1 MFKAN
6 EIARGLLSCLLILS
20 GSVFCPGRIVAQDSN
35 QLARQRAETMLHQL
49 PESIKSMDE
58 PMLRVFLRYRI
69 ASFLWAKAIE
79 SEYAFAQVMATDA
92 LEDLSLHKSDIK
104 DSALSYYGDKLLA
117 LLRTYSPALAA
128 KLAEK
133 YELNKSA
140 RGDFGI
146 AYSMLGTKEG
156 TSRAIEIVKQS
167 LKDGQDGGLTLLFF
181 LTNLRKEH
189 PQEYFSLL
197 KEIIITEMLK
207 PGTFSIM
214 SLYMLKSLYLIDE
227 TPLEMKLQFL
237 GMVVNSVEK
246 TCSQNNSDDI
256 VTAYDL
262 LRDVYGEIEK
272 ITLSDSH
279 KELENLSAPMYARA
293 RAVMAMLT
301 SRVPSKVIERR
312 AVQARVENSSDP
324 LRQLIVEADAA
335 TSDSDKDD
343 LRTQAAHLALGK
355 GEMRLAA
362 ELAAKTSA
370 EGQHGMW
377 RDQFLEEIIDAAI
390 KKEDEELSRYAL
402 SKMKTPLNRASAMQK
417 LALFFFDS
425 KDTVRAREW
434 MNDTVKLIE
443 SSDNEFEK
451 ARKLFEI
458 VSAYKKI
465 DDSRVSELIQSAIKS
480 CNRISKPS
488 QNEKAD
494 NDARKAYAESLT
506 NVTWH
511 AIPAFR
517 LLFQQDEIGAYSIAG
532 SIQQPE
538 IKAAALWGITSGALE
553 SGKSSNPATK

>member
-1 MFKAN
+1 
-6 EIARGLLSCLLILS
+6 
-20 GSVFCPGRIVAQDSN
+20 
-35 QLARQRAETMLHQL
+35 
-49 PESIKSMDE
+49 
-58 PMLRVFLRYRI
+58 MLRVFLRYRI